1 MFWSDNVVHFPTK
14 FSRINLQP
22 HLKSVRHETRAMA
35 RTPVAYPIFTFR
47 WLAVHALVVPSQA
60 RNAELITHRNS
71 EISESWPVERLERL
85 ESKGRSW
92 WKLSKDHPPLICCI
106 LLPNICFQIWSE
118 SGFTWFGYLA
128 WDAMDSADS
137 TGTWAILSPF
147 EPFPKFQSLA
157 RPGANGLLPGRH
169 QLHAVHSALS
179 RVRFSKMRRVLRLYE
194 VFTKSF
200 LSLDIILLTF
210 TCLPYQPLQLS
221 SFALFRLSGLCASS
235 DRLDENHVRLEV
247 AKFLRTELPLESR
260 AFLTPTH
267 GEGQAWQCRQLAEFF
282 GADLHWTTTVTA

>member
-1 MFWSDNVVHFPTK
+1 MYKCKYHIHEWIDHAHLSHLTCRQHSSPQWGCC
-14 FSRINLQP
+14 SRG
-22 HLKSVRHETRAMA
+22 A
-35 RTPVAYPIFTFR
+35 
-47 WLAVHALVVPSQA
+47 
-60 RNAELITHRNS
+60 HR
-71 EISESWPVERLERL
+71 
-85 ESKGRSW
+85 
-92 WKLSKDHPPLICCI
+92 
-106 LLPNICFQIWSE
+106 
-118 SGFTWFGYLA
+118 
-128 WDAMDSADS
+128 
-137 TGTWAILSPF
+137 
-147 EPFPKFQSLA
+147 
-157 RPGANGLLPGRH
+157 LLPGCH